1 MTVKHTES
9 ELSKVSLKRGSFCS
23 RPPKTGRFAGG
34 ESRTQSAAKTAD
46 KFISQHGFS
55 DTSADRKSLRPHL
68 YIQ

>member
-1 MTVKHTES
+1 MTVKHTEA
-9 ELSKVSLKRGSFCS
+9 ELSNLSLQRGEFLFS
-23 RPPKTGRFAGG
+23 PPKTGRFAGG